1 VNADRKLRV
10 GVIGGGYGR
19 NHILAYHASGVE
31 VAAFCQR
38 SKEAAAAM
46 AREFAIPHVFTDYHD
61 LLAFEGL
68 DAVSIA
74 TPPNLH
80 CPITVAAVA
89 QGLHVLCEKPLA
101 LNVEEAETMLARS
114 EAARRAHMTAFNF
127 RFIPALRRMK
137 ELLDEKFLGE
147 RIFHVDA
154 TWFAEG
160 RMAPETPL
168 GWRHQKALAGFGVL
182 GDTGVHLIDLVRWL
196 IGDFIRVTG
205 HTAVFHQQRRLPK
218 GEGMGAVD
226 VEDNCMFLADLAGGV
241 QASLH
246 VSGVARG
253 SLYQRIRVFGSD
265 GALAVRVG
273 RKGADWVVGRLAGAR
288 GVNADFA
295 PIDIPARLTQGLDTS
310 DPKRVAG
317 EFLFSNLTRR
327 FADAIRGGPAPVPSF
342 REGLEAQRV
351 VAAVLR
357 SVDERKWIDVA

>member
-1 VNADRKLRV
+1 MSADKSLRV

-19 NHILAYHASGVE
+19 NHILAYRASGVE

-46 AREFAIPHVFTDYHD
+46 AREFAIPHVFTDYRD
-61 LLAFEGL
+61 LLALDGL

-80 CPITVAAVA
+80 CPITVEAVA
-89 QGLHVLCEKPLA
+89 RGLHVLCEKPLA
-101 LNVEEAETMLARS
+101 LNVEEAETMLARA
-114 EAARRAHMTAFNF
+114 EGARRTHMTAFNF
-127 RFIPALRRMK
+127 RFIPAFRRMK

-154 TWFAEG
+154 NWFAES
-160 RMAPETPL
+160 RVAPETPL

-196 IGDFIRVTG
+196 IGDFTRVAGQAT
-205 HTAVFHQQRRLPK
+205 TFHKERRLP
-218 GEGMGAVD
+218 GESGTGSVE
-226 VEDNCMFLADLAGGV
+226 VEDNCMFLAELADGV

-253 SLYQRIRVFGSD
+253 SLYQSIRIFGSE
-265 GALAVRVG
+265 GALAVTVG
-273 RKGADWVVGRLAGAR
+273 RKGADWVIGRLAGAR

-295 PIDIPARLTQGLDTS
+295 PIEIPARLIQGLDTS

-317 EFLFSNLTRR
+317 EFLFANLTRR
-327 FADAIRGGPAPVPSF
+327 FAEAIRGGPAPVPSF
-342 REGLEAQRV
+342 REGLEAERV

-357 SVDERKWIDVA
+357 SVDERKWINL